1 MSVRTLKRSTSNKP
15 VEITVSNEQKNSE
28 QVSNDVV
35 SAAES
40 SSTRKISRRNIER
53 KVNEVGEKKTLS
65 KVEKSDDVLKDD
77 NSVSVVYKTDVKEAS
92 VNIVNANASDPFAI
106 SKKEHKLDPTD
117 TIEEAVSY
125 DLKQVMHNRDF
136 NLDHWYNDQVEA
148 KIKNGETI
156 SDKYAMFN
164 EYLNHL
170 SHNVYLNCNFQ
181 AL

>member
-15 VEITVSNEQKNSE
+15 VETTVSNEPKDNE
-28 QVSNDVV
+28 KVSNEVASTNDTS
-35 SAAES
+35 SA
-40 SSTRKISRRNIER
+40 RKIARRHIER
-53 KVNEVGEKKTLS
+53 KVTEVGEKKTLS
-65 KVEKSDDVLKDD
+65 KVEKKDD
-77 NSVSVVYKTDVKEAS
+77 ALKEDNSFSVVYKTDVKEAHID
-92 VNIVNANASDPFAI
+92 IVNVNASDPFAI
-106 SKKEHKLDPTD
+106 SAKEVQLDTTD

-156 SDKYAMFN
+156 SDKYAMFS

-170 SHNVYLNCNFQ
+170 SHNVYMNSNFQ

>member
-15 VEITVSNEQKNSE
+15 VETTVSNELKDSKK
-28 QVSNDVV
+28 VSNDAV
-35 SAAES
+35 SATEV
-40 SSTRKISRRNIER
+40 SSTRKIARRNIER

>member
-15 VEITVSNEQKNSE
+15 VETTVSNEQKYNE
-28 QVSNDVV
+28 KVSNNVV
-35 SAAES
+35 SASEAS
-40 SSTRKISRRNIER
+40 SSRKIARRNIER

-65 KVEKSDDVLKDD
+65 KVEKRDDVLKDD

-92 VNIVNANASDPFAI
+92 IDIINANASDPFAI
-106 SKKEHKLDPTD
+106 SEKERNLDTTD

-125 DLKQVMHNRDF
+125 DLKQAMHNRDF
-136 NLDHWYNDQVEA
+136 NLDHWYNDQVET

-156 SDKYAMFN
+156 SDKYAMFS

-170 SHNVYLNCNFQ
+170 SHNVYVSGNFQ
-181 AL
+181 AI